1 MRPLVKS
8 SVSQLYEVE
17 FEGNSSGINLLV
29 SLATLTGRSQLRLPF
44 GNSRFSDEQEQGQ
57 NPLQCDRFLLRSNSL
72 HLLGGR
78 KDKGPRR
85 TEISLTNDRA
95 LLTNENPLPH
105 ELDGFLER
113 MR

>member
-29 SLATLTGRSQLRLPF
+29 SLATLTGGSQLRLPF
-44 GNSRFSDEQEQGQ
+44 GISRFSDEQEQGQ

-78 KDKGPRR
+78 KDKGLEGQKSRLRMTELYLQLR
-85 TEISLTNDRA
+85 TLFPTS
-95 LLTNENPLPH
+95 
-105 ELDGFLER
+105 
-113 MR
+113 